1 MCAKFQ
7 SAIASSSE
15 NFWVSQIKK
24 PADKNVCAQ
33 HEYLTLRLI
42 RSLLT

>member
-7 SAIASSSE
+7 SAIACSSE
-15 NFWVSQIKK
+15 VWASQIKK